1 MRYPPLAAVGIF
13 AFAAFQAEGAQA
25 APDLLQH
32 VQVTASGTIVTPGA
46 SVELPQARGHAA
58 HANVHILHPAAA
70 PRVAGGPYG
79 VWETPASL
87 ACLYRL
93 TPHVSGCNPQR
104 LTTLAT
110 GGSRVIAIVDAYD
123 DPNAL
128 ADLVTYSTRFGLPA
142 VTAAN
147 FSVVYA
153 AGAQPP
159 ADSTGGWELE
169 TALDIEMAHALAPGA
184 RIVLV
189 EAASNSYADLLTAE
203 TAAAKIVTAAGGGE
217 VSNSWSGSEFS
228 FETAY
233 NSFFTGKGV
242 VFLAATG
249 DQPGASFPSVL
260 ANVVGVGGTQVYRN
274 AVFNYQGQASWS
286 ETGGGPSAYV
296 PIPAYQHAV
305 AATVGTKRGTPDV
318 SLVADPNSGV
328 WVYDSYAYGSG
339 PPGWTVLGG
348 TSVATPAVAAI
359 INNAAAFRPSSASEL
374 SLMYAHLGKAAFF
387 TDVTGGTCA
396 NDTSGVAAVG
406 YDFCTGI
413 GTPWGRYG
421 K

>member
-1 MRYPPLAAVGIF
+1 MI
-13 AFAAFQAEGAQA
+13 
-25 APDLLQH
+25 
-32 VQVTASGTIVTPGA
+32 TPGA
-46 SVELPQARGHAA
+46 SLEWPEARGRAA
-58 HANVHILHPAAA
+58 HANVHILHPAQPSTAA
-70 PRVAGGPYG
+70 GPYG

-87 ACLYRL
+87 ACLYGL
-93 TPHVSGCNPQR
+93 TKHVSGCNPKT
-104 LTTLAT
+104 LKTLAT
-110 GGSRVIAIVDAYD
+110 GGSRVIAIVDAFD
-123 DPNAL
+123 DPNAA
-128 ADLVTYSTRFGLPA
+128 ADLAVFSTQFGLPP

-153 AGAQPP
+153 AGVQPP

-189 EAASNSYADLLTAE
+189 EAASNSYSDLLAAE
-203 TAAAKIVTAAGGGE
+203 TVAGNIVAAGGGGE
-217 VSNSWSGSEFS
+217 VSNSWSGGEFS

-233 NSFFTGKGV
+233 KSYFTAKGV

-249 DQPGASFPSVL
+249 DLPGPSFPSVL
-260 ANVVGVGGTQVYRN
+260 ANVVGVGGTQVYRD
-274 AVFNYQGQASWS
+274 AAFNYQGQASWS
-286 ETGGGPSAYV
+286 DTGGGLSAYV
-296 PIPAYQHAV
+296 PIPNFQHAV
-305 AATVGTKRGTPDV
+305 ATTVGTKRGTPDV

-328 WVYDSYAYGSG
+328 WVYDSYFYGSG

-359 INNAAAFRPSSASEL
+359 INNAAAFRSSSGYEL
-374 SLMYAHLGKAAFF
+374 LLMYAHFGKPGFF
-387 TDVTGGTCA
+387 TDVTGGSCV
-396 NDTSGVAAVG
+396 NDATGVATVG

-413 GTPWGRYG
+413 GTPWGRHG

>member
-1 MRYPPLAAVGIF
+1 LAGAIFTLAACLS
-13 AFAAFQAEGAQA
+13 ARAEA
-25 APDLLQH
+25 APDWLQR
-32 VQVTASGTIVTPGA
+32 VQVTPLGTIVTPGA
-46 SVELPQARGHAA
+46 SVEQPQARGHAA
-58 HANVHILHPAAA
+58 HANVHILHPAGA
-70 PRVAGGPYG
+70 PRIAGPYG
-79 VWETPASL
+79 IWETPASL
-87 ACLYRL
+87 GCLYGL
-93 TPHVSGCNPQR
+93 TKHVAGCNPQ
-104 LTTLAT
+104 TLKTVAT

-123 DPNAL
+123 DPNAM
-128 ADLVTYSTRFGLPA
+128 ADLVTFSTQFGLPA

-153 AGAQPP
+153 AGVQPA

-169 TALDIEMAHALAPGA
+169 TALDIEMAHALAPNA

-189 EAASNSYADLLTAE
+189 EAASNGYADLLTAE
-203 TAAAKIVTAAGGGE
+203 TVAAKIVAAAGGGE
-217 VSNSWSGSEFS
+217 VSNSWSGGEFS

-233 NSFFTGKGV
+233 NGFFTGQHV

-249 DQPGASFPSVL
+249 DQPGPSFPSVL
-260 ANVVGVGGTQVYRN
+260 ASVVAVGGTQVYRD
-274 AVFNYQGQASWS
+274 AKFNYQGQASWN
-286 ETGGGPSAYV
+286 ETGGGRSAYV
-296 PIPAYQHAV
+296 PIPHYQQAV
-305 AATVGTKRGTPDV
+305 AGTVGTMRGTPDV
-318 SLVADPNSGV
+318 ALVADPNSGV
-328 WVYDSYAYGSG
+328 WVYDSYFYGSG

-359 INNAAAFRPSSASEL
+359 LNNAGSFKLSSGYEL

-387 TDVTGGTCA
+387 TDVTSGTCP
-396 NDTSGVAAVG
+396 NDASGVATAG